1 MILEGGLIVLS
12 EVDGGQERRRG
23 AYGVDAPYALFG
35 LACGAVGS
43 SLAVIGTLLGPG
55 RGWAWVPFLCAL
67 VMAVALVLYAH
78 ATRRGKF
85 TVWEGLL
92 DELELRGD
100 ERLLDLG
107 CGRGAVLL
115 AGARRL
121 PEGRA
126 VGVDLWRG
134 VDQSGN
140 ARSVTSRNA
149 EAEGVHDR
157 VELHTGDL
165 RDLPFG
171 DGEFDVVL
179 SSLAIHNIKDAGE
192 RRRAIAEAV
201 RVLRPGGRLVIV
213 DIGRSVVLYRDVLGE
228 LPVSG
233 LGVRSL
239 GWRMWWGFPW
249 MRSRVVTASGRGA

>member
-1 MILEGGLIVLS
+1 M
-12 EVDGGQERRRG
+12 
-23 AYGVDAPYALFG
+23 
-35 LACGAVGS
+35 GS

-55 RGWAWVPFLCAL
+55 MGWVWVPFLCAL
-67 VMAVALVLYAH
+67 VMAVAFVLYAH

-115 AGARRL
+115 ASARRL

-192 RRRAIAEAV
+192 RRRALAEAV

-213 DIGRSVVLYRDVLGE
+213 DIGRSVVLYRDILGE

-239 GWRMWWGFPW
+239 GWRMWWGGPW
-249 MRSRVVTASGRGA
+249 MRSRVVTASGRVA

>member
-1 MILEGGLIVLS
+1 MLS
-12 EVDGGQERRRG
+12 GVGGGQERRRG
-23 AYGVDAPYALFG
+23 AYGIDAPYALFG

-43 SLAVIGTLLGPG
+43 VAAGMGTLAGPG
-55 RGWAWVPFLCAL
+55 MGVAWVPFLCAL
-67 VMAVALVLYAH
+67 GMAVAFVLYAH

-85 TVWEGLL
+85 AVWEGLL

-140 ARSVTSRNA
+140 AQRGTSRNA

-179 SSLAIHNIKDAGE
+179 SSLAIHNIKDVEG
-192 RRRAIAEAV
+192 RRRAVAEAV
-201 RVLRPGGRLVIV
+201 RVLSPGGRLVIV
-213 DIGRSVVLYRDVLGE
+213 DIGRSVALYRDVLGE
-228 LPVSG
+228 LPVSE

-249 MRSRVVTASGRGA
+249 MRSQVVTASGAVG

>member
-1 MILEGGLIVLS
+1 MLSGVGG
-12 EVDGGQERRRG
+12 GRERRRG
-23 AYGVDAPYALFG
+23 AYGIDAPYALFG
-35 LACGAVGS
+35 LACGAVGPAAAGFGA
-43 SLAVIGTLLGPG
+43 LEGPG
-55 RGWAWVPFLCAL
+55 IGVAWMPFLCAL
-67 VMAVALVLYAH
+67 VMAVAFVLYAH

-85 TVWEGLL
+85 AVWEELL
-92 DELELRGD
+92 DELALRGD
-100 ERLLDLG
+100 EQLLDLG

-121 PEGRA
+121 SEGRA
-126 VGVDLWRG
+126 AGVDLWRA

-171 DGEFDVVL
+171 EGEFDVVL
-179 SSLAIHNIKDAGE
+179 SSLAIHNIKDAEG
-192 RRRAIAEAV
+192 RRRAVAEAV
-201 RVLRPGGRLVIV
+201 RVLGPGGRLVIV
-213 DIGRSVVLYRDVLGE
+213 DIGRSVARYRDVLAE

-233 LGVRSL
+233 LGVRPL
-239 GWRMWWGFPW
+239 GWRMWWGGPW
-249 MRSRVVTASGRGA
+249 MRCHVVTASRTGD